1 MDYSSGKDESSVQS
15 GIQYPLDSQ
24 PQDDSVSIKAQT
36 HTGFNPTVNRR
47 KMGSSRR
54 HKGRQFVKDSV
65 AVTDMDP
72 KYEAIE
78 NTLEEQAFETMK
90 MSSASE
96 TTKQEEFKEQTD
108 LGLEPAEVRIY
119 STLNKEDN
127 TENNQEQDTILSEN
141 VVLQQEEAFQV
152 QNMGAISSDKNNYNT
167 EAESSINVHISGQ
180 DEVGGK
186 CEAQEINV
194 SHEVSHAELLSAD
207 TLSTLHIGH
216 EGAEPAVDVSENSGI
231 SNIDDAHQ
239 RQQGTQVTSDYSEN
253 LQIKSK
259 QRKRKLGSTRRDL
272 IRKQEVE
279 TYNKYETEES
289 DLPAES
295 DTTNLDKVQEV
306 AKVQLIVTTHV
317 SQNENAKLPLSTV
330 HKEQQEINEA
340 SAVQDQQGTIH
351 SSTYDLQSTESNRI
365 SGIGD
370 FMAFLPEQSA
380 SFSEEV
386 VNAIKYFQVP
396 DTGDKNVVDDVTRSG
411 HGTNEKEDLVQT
423 TEASG
428 VAVAD
433 LEIEKYVIRGG
444 AEEGH
449 KNAQAD
455 IQEPKDVNEGAHI
468 TNFEMKYASPNLNP
482 TNRRRKLGSTR
493 KNLVTKREEVHQKQ
507 KVDDETT
514 ETNIGDVMSEGVSGI
529 KEKELQL
536 QKENKD
542 SDSEPGKEAVEPSHA
557 GDSYTKPP
565 GHQEVEENPAVSGQ
579 LEETERH
586 LTLDDIPAKLASSP
600 KHDATS
606 ESAYGG
612 RRKKFGSNRKSHG
625 HKTAREDR
633 IIETRR
639 DVKII
644 TEESGIKILEEHRE
658 ESGLDKKSEVM
669 ESDKTPLSNV
679 SISETG
685 GHSETESEKTSI
697 RLGQESQSSLSLG
710 DSNGAGRYNVVM
722 IGDSNVGKT
731 SFMKRAQSG
740 KFSFDIPASVGLDSC
755 LWTVVVDGKP
765 VMLQL
770 WDTAGQERFHSIT
783 KQIFHKAQAFLLMYD
798 ITSPQ
803 SFSAV
808 RYWAGCIQN
817 GAVEDV
823 TILLLGNKSDHAERK
838 VTNREGEILA
848 KEYNSDFMECSAA
861 TGENVVQSLEIVARL
876 LSQKVDTRKEA
887 VVLQKEP
894 PKKKTS
900 GCC

>member
-1 MDYSSGKDESSVQS
+1 MDESSVQS
-15 GIQYPLDSQ
+15 GIQSPLDSQ

-36 HTGFNPTVNRR
+36 HTVFNPTVNRR

-96 TTKQEEFKEQTD
+96 TKQEEFKEQTD
-108 LGLEPAEVRIY
+108 LGLEPTQVRIY
-119 STLNKEDN
+119 STVNKEDN
-127 TENNQEQDTILSEN
+127 TENKQEQDTILSEN
-141 VVLQQEEAFQV
+141 VVDKS
-152 QNMGAISSDKNNYNT
+152 AIVTEDKDDSVKSNKEVSEKET
-167 EAESSINVHISGQ
+167 KLIEGPTIKMDSMSSINVHISGQ

-186 CEAQEINV
+186 CEDHTAQEINV

-216 EGAEPAVDVSENSGI
+216 EGAEQAVDVSENSGM
-231 SNIDDAHQ
+231 SNADDAHQ
-239 RQQGTQVTSDYSEN
+239 RQQGTQDTSDYSEN

-259 QRKRKLGSTRRDL
+259 QRRRKLGSTRRDL
-272 IRKQEVE
+272 IRKQEGE
-279 TYNKYETEES
+279 
-289 DLPAES
+289 
-295 DTTNLDKVQEV
+295 TTNLDTVQEV

-317 SQNENAKLPLSTV
+317 SQNENAKIPLSTV
-330 HKEQQEINEA
+330 HKEQQEMNEA
-340 SAVQDQQGTIH
+340 SAVQDKQGTVH
-351 SSTYDLQSTESNRI
+351 SSTYDLQSTESNRK

-396 DTGDKNVVDDVTRSG
+396 DTGDRYVVDDVTRFG
-411 HGTNEKEDLVQT
+411 QDTNEKEDLVQT

-428 VAVAD
+428 MAVAD
-433 LEIEKYVIRGG
+433 LEIGKSVIRGG
-444 AEEGH
+444 AEEEP

-455 IQEPKDVNEGAHI
+455 VQEPKDVNEGAHI

-493 KNLVTKREEVHQKQ
+493 RNLVTQREEVHQKQ
-507 KVDDETT
+507 KADDETT

-536 QKENKD
+536 QKEHKD

-579 LEETERH
+579 LEETEHH
-586 LTLDDIPAKLASSP
+586 LTLDDIPSKLASSP

-612 RRKKFGSNRKSHG
+612 RRKKLGSKRTSHG

-633 IIETRR
+633 IIETR
-639 DVKII
+639 DVEII

-658 ESGLDKKSEVM
+658 ESGLDKKSEFI
-669 ESDKTPLSNV
+669 ESDKTPSSNV

-685 GHSETESEKTSI
+685 GHSRTESEKTSI

-710 DSNGAGRYNVVM
+710 DSRGAGRYNVVM

-798 ITSPQ
+798 MTSPQ

-808 RYWAGCIQN
+808 RYWVGCIQN
-817 GAVEDV
+817 GAMEDV
-823 TILLLGNKSDHAERK
+823 TILLLGNKSDHAECK
-838 VTNREGEILA
+838 VTTHEGEILA
-848 KEYNSDFMECSAA
+848 KEYNCDFMECSAA